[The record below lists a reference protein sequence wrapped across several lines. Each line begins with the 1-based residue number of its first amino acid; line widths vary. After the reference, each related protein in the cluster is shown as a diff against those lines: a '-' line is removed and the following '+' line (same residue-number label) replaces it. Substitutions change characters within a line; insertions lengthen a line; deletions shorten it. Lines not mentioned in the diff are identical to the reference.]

1 MKLRAITRVAVA
13 PDTPARSDRA
23 LLEAVKAGSVEAVAG
38 LYDEHHQRVR
48 VLARRLLGDDAAAE
62 DVVQEVFAALP
73 RAAGHYRGDA
83 DVPSFLLAIA
93 VKRARSHVRAAIRRR
108 RLLES
113 YARHGRSGPR
123 NPEQDAY
130 REELLRRLTWALDR
144 ISTAH
149 REVFVLC
156 EVEGMAAAQAAAIL
170 GVPEATVRTRLF
182 HGRARLRALLADE
195 GAS

>member
-1 MKLRAITRVAVA
+1 MKLHAITRAAIA

-23 LLEAVKAGSVEAVAG
+23 LLAAVKAGSVDAMAS

-48 VLARRLLGDDAAAE
+48 MLARRLLGDDAAAE

-73 RAAGHYRGDA
+73 QAAGRYRGEA
-83 DVPSFLLAIA
+83 DEQAFLLGIT
-93 VKRARSHVRAAIRRR
+93 VKRARSHLRAAIRRR

-113 YARHGRSGPR
+113 YARHERPGPR

-130 REELLRRLTWALDR
+130 REQLARRLVWALDR

-149 REVFVLC
+149 RETFVLC

-170 GVPEATVRTRLF
+170 AVPEATVRTRLF
-182 HGRARLRALLADE
+182 HSRARLRALLADE
-195 GAS
+195 VEA

>member
-1 MKLRAITRVAVA
+1 MKLHAITRVDAASA
-13 PDTPARSDRA
+13 PGVPSEHA
-23 LLEAVKAGSVEAVAG
+23 LLVAVKTGSARAMAA
-38 LYDEHHQRVR
+38 LYDEHHQGVR

-73 RAAGHYRGDA
+73 VAAGRYRGDA
-83 DVPSFLLAIA
+83 DEQAFLFGIT
-93 VKRARSHVRAAIRRR
+93 VKRARTHLRAAIRRR
-108 RLLES
+108 RLLER
-113 YARHGRSGPR
+113 YARLERLGPR

-130 REELLRRLTWALDR
+130 REELARRLVCALDR

-149 REVFVLC
+149 REAFVLC

-182 HGRARLRALLADE
+182 HGRARLRALLEDKVQP
-195 GAS
+195 